1 MTLLRTLLLSTTMV
15 SLPAMAQEHV
25 HGDRGAPGQASP
37 AERPAANLDAALRD
51 EGGALRALRASVRS
65 RERERVD
72 RSVGDYVSVQDEL
85 RAGLRAGGEDDGRA
99 RDASRVQKVCRES
112 LATLRGL
119 ADAAPPA
126 LGERIDEAIAAAE
139 RTFGIAAE
147 LAGEDADSAPRTS
160 RGGCGMGSSGHRGH

>member
-1 MTLLRTLLLSTTMV
+1 MKVLRTLLLSTAML

-25 HGDRGAPGQASP
+25 HGDPGAPGQTPS
-37 AERPAANLDAALRD
+37 AERPAANLDVALRD
-51 EGGALRALRASVRS
+51 ERSALRALRASVRS

-85 RAGLRAGGEDDGRA
+85 RAGLRAGGEDDGLT

-126 LGERIDEAIAAAE
+126 LGELVDEAIAAAE
-139 RTFGIAAE
+139 RTFGTAAE
-147 LAGEDADSAPRTS
+147 LAGEEAASEPRTS

>member
-1 MTLLRTLLLSTTMV
+1 MRLLGTILLSTVMM
-15 SLPAMAQEHV
+15 SLPALAQEHV
-25 HGDRGAPGQASP
+25 HGDRGAPGETPSAEKP
-37 AERPAANLDAALRD
+37 AGSLNATLRD
-51 EGGALRALRASVRS
+51 EGSALRALRASVRS

-72 RSVGDYVSVQDEL
+72 RSVGDYVSVQNGL
-85 RAGLRAGGEDDGRA
+85 RAGLRAGGDDEGLV
-99 RDASRVQKVCRES
+99 RDASRVQKACRES

-139 RTFGIAAE
+139 RTLGTAAE
-147 LAGEDADSAPRTS
+147 LAGGDADSAPRTS

>member
-1 MTLLRTLLLSTTMV
+1 ML

-25 HGDRGAPGQASP
+25 HGDPGAPGQTTS
-37 AERPAANLDAALRD
+37 AERPAANLDVALRD
-51 EGGALRALRASVRS
+51 ERSALRALRASVRS

-72 RSVGDYVSVQDEL
+72 RSVGDYISVQDEL
-85 RAGLRAGGEDDGRA
+85 RAGLRAGGEDDGLA

-126 LGERIDEAIAAAE
+126 LGERVDEAVAAAE
-139 RTFGIAAE
+139 RTLGTAAE

>member
-1 MTLLRTLLLSTTMV
+1 MKVLRTLLLSTAML

-25 HGDRGAPGQASP
+25 HGDPGAPGQTPS
-37 AERPAANLDAALRD
+37 AERPAANLDVALRD
-51 EGGALRALRASVRS
+51 ERSALRALRASVRS

-126 LGERIDEAIAAAE
+126 LGELVDEAIAAAE
-139 RTFGIAAE
+139 RTFGTAAE
-147 LAGEDADSAPRTS
+147 LAGEEAASEPRTS

>member
-1 MTLLRTLLLSTTMV
+1 MV
-15 SLPAMAQEHV
+15 NLPAMAQEHV
-25 HGDRGAPGQASP
+25 HGDRGATGQTPSAEKPVAS
-37 AERPAANLDAALRD
+37 LDAALRG
-51 EGGALRALRASVRS
+51 EGSALRALRASVRS

-72 RSVGDYVSVQDEL
+72 RSVGDYVSVQNEL
-85 RAGLRAGGEDDGRA
+85 RAGLRAGGDDEGLV
-99 RDASRVQKVCRES
+99 RDASRVQKACRES

-139 RTFGIAAE
+139 RTLGTAAE
-147 LAGEDADSAPRTS
+147 LAGEDVDSAPRTS

>member
-1 MTLLRTLLLSTTMV
+1 MRLLRTLLLSTAMV
-15 SLPAMAQEHV
+15 SLPVMAQEHV
-25 HGDRGAPGQASP
+25 HGDRGVPDQAPSAD
-37 AERPAANLDAALRD
+37 RPVRDLEAALRD
-51 EGGALRALRASVRS
+51 EGSALRALRASIRS

-85 RAGLRAGGEDDGRA
+85 RVGLRTGGGDETSA
-99 RDASRVQKVCRES
+99 RDASRIQKVCRES

-119 ADAAPPA
+119 ADGAPPA
-126 LGERIDEAIAAAE
+126 LGERVDEAIAAAE

-147 LAGEDADSAPRTS
+147 LAGQEVDPAPRTS